1 MHRVGFEPT
10 RFATVVLETTPLD
23 HSGTDAH
30 SLCRKT
36 KVFRTEKIESGMN
49 HVCQCVC
56 WCVCVEEGY
65 LRLEK
70 CGKKSQSGRVCGR
83 QCQSQ
88 GRVIEKK
95 KKRVEMRG
103 IDPRAPRMR
112 SECSTI

>member
-1 MHRVGFEPT
+1 MRV
-10 RFATVVLETTPLD
+10 R
-23 HSGTDAH
+23 
-30 SLCRKT
+30 
-36 KVFRTEKIESGMN
+36 
-49 HVCQCVC
+49 VCVG
-56 WCVCVEEGY
+56 VCVEEGY
-65 LRLEK
+65 LGQEK